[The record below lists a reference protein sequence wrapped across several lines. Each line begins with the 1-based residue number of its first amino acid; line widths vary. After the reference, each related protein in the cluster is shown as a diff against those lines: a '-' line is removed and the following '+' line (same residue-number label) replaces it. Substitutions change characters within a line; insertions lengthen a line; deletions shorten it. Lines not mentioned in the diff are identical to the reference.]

1 MTRKIRFQDPEEV
14 REFVRA
20 ASKCD
25 FDIDVSYNRIVVD
38 AKSYLGILGMDLSNN
53 LTVTCHGEDKEFEK
67 LLQKFTVA

>member
-1 MTRKIRFQDPEEV
+1 MTRKIRFREPEDV

-25 FDIDVSYNRIVVD
+25 FDIDISYNRIVVD

-53 LTVTCHGEDKEFEK
+53 LTVTCHGKDEEFDR